1 MTIMTQTDCCTML
14 GIDPK
19 TLRNWL
25 RQANLQFA
33 PHPNDARLKCLTE
46 AQVQR
51 LAALHDRPL
60 ASALPA
66 QSLQENEALPFS
78 STHSLPSAGGPQ
90 VDLSQLLL
98 RLQAQVTSMQEQL
111 TQLALELLRE
121 RELRLE
127 WLQERQQ
134 HTQQRL
140 GTLEALLP
148 LTAEPSP
155 SPQASPMAPVT
166 DLSHLN
172 PGPECPSPRPGVA
185 RGRRGVLPLT

>member
-98 RLQAQVTSMQEQL
+98 RLQAQVTTMQEQL
-111 TQLALELLRE
+111 TQLALEL
-121 RELRLE
+121 
-127 WLQERQQ
+127 LQERQQ

-148 LTAEPSP
+148 LAAEPSP
-155 SPQASPMAPVT
+155 SPQALLMAPVT

-172 PGPECPSPRPGVA
+172 PTPACPS
-185 RGRRGVLPLT
+185 